1 MIKYSYIVMFFLVLG
16 CGEDNRCLKSLGD
29 EISLQRTLTAEFTKL
44 YVEDRIKVLLIQD
57 SLQAGKLVLRGP
69 ENILS
74 HIGFSVNDGE
84 LKLTNDNTCNFVR
97 SFDYALEVDVYF
109 KELTQLNIE
118 SIAEVRCKDSVLID
132 KLEVTHNALS
142 DIDLLLKGREVFVRS
157 RNTASS
163 VLRGK
168 LKVLKASVEEISD
181 LDARQLVCEEVFIDT
196 HTQLDCKM
204 NATKGFFI
212 NIYNDG
218 NIEQY
223 GQASEYSIINDRTGS
238 GNLIQK

>member
-1 MIKYSYIVMFFLVLG
+1 MIKYSYIALVFLALG
-16 CGEDNRCLKSLGD
+16 CNEDSRCLKSLGD
-29 EISLQRTLTAEFTKL
+29 ETSLQRTLTEEFTKL

-57 SLQAGKLVLRGP
+57 SAQAGKLVLRGP
-69 ENILS
+69 QNIVGL
-74 HIGFSVNDGE
+74 IGFDISDGE
-84 LKLTNDNTCNFVR
+84 LKLTNDNACNFVR
-97 SFDYALEVDVYF
+97 SFEYVLEADVYF
-109 KELTQLNIE
+109 KELTQLTIE
-118 SIAEVRCKDSVLID
+118 SIAEVRCKDSVRID

-157 RNTASS
+157 RNSASS

-168 LKVLKASVEEISD
+168 LKVLKASVEEVSD
-181 LDARQLVCEEVFIDT
+181 LDARLLVCEEVFIDS
-196 HTQLDCKM
+196 HTRLVCKM
-204 NATKGFFI
+204 NATKGFFV

-223 GQASEYSIINDRTGS
+223 GQAAEYSIVNERTGK